1 MSCCQSV
8 TMERRWA
15 TLFLIYFLVQ
25 LIGHGDASLGNHRH
39 IKYVSRQYDIK
50 KENNL
55 TIVEPPPHEL
65 VAKMARYI
73 VHKSGNITPYKE
85 EILRNFDLQKNFL

>member
-1 MSCCQSV
+1 MSYCQSV

-15 TLFLIYFLVQ
+15 TLISIFFLVQ
-25 LIGHGDASLGNHRH
+25 WIGHGDASLGNHRH
-39 IKYVSRQYDIK
+39 IKYVNDRQYDIK

-73 VHKSGNITPYKE
+73 VHKSGNITPYK
-85 EILRNFDLQKNFL
+85 